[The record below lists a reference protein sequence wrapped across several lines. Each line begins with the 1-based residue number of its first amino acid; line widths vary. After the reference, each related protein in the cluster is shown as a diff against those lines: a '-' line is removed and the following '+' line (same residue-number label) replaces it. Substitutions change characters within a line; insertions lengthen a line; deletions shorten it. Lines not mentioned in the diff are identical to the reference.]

1 MGSVPTTPERAAKNA
16 AESVLSALSISSS
29 SSGSSS
35 DHSNSESDSCIFMV
49 DISLP
54 SLDPMSGHNIYDD
67 VGAAEFCIEFGERI
81 NENRGEL

>member
-1 MGSVPTTPERAAKNA
+1 MGSEPTTPERVAKNA
-16 AESVLSALSISSS
+16 AESVLSALSI

-54 SLDPMSGHNIYDD
+54 SFDPMSGHNIYDD
-67 VGAAEFCIEFGERI
+67 VGAAEFCIKFGERI